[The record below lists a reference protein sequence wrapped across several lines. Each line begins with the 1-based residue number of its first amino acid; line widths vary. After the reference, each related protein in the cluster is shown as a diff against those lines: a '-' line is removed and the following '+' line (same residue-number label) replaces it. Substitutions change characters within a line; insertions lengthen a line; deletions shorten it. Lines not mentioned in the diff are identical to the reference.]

1 MTGSTFFEVKQRIVD
16 VTGLVRDTLH
26 LHFGLALMFL
36 VALVFRKSLRS
47 PWPLLAVVFF
57 AALGEFLDR
66 RDNIA
71 ESGVWNRHESLKD
84 FCNTIFWPSVLL
96 LLARFSNVLKR

>member
-16 VTGLVRDTLH
+16 VTGLARDTLH
-26 LHFGLALMFL
+26 LHVGLALMLL
-36 VALVFRKSLRS
+36 VVLVFRKSLRS
-47 PWPLLAVVFF
+47 PWPWLAVVGF

-66 RDNIA
+66 RDNLGGG
-71 ESGVWNRHESLKD
+71 GVWNRHEGLKD

-96 LLARFSNVLKR
+96 LLARFTKVLRR